1 MLPKTIYHQMPAE
14 NDLTDKLKGLSQ
26 IGLAMSFLRFTKN
39 GVSQKLLHRLKY
51 RNKPEIAVKLG
62 NLYGQTLNKSG
73 LSTNW
78 DVLIPVPLHELK
90 HKRRGY
96 NQSEEFGRGLGES
109 MSLPLRLSLKRAKFT
124 ETQTKKSR
132 IQRLDNVEGVFEL
145 KPGQSVYGLRV
156 LLVDD
161 VMTTGATLCACANV
175 LLANG
180 AKMVDLVTIAA
191 GK

>member
-73 LSTNW
+73 LYTNW
-78 DVLIPVPLHELK
+78 DILIPVPLHELK

-145 KPGQSVYGLRV
+145 KPGQSVSGLRV

>member
-73 LSTNW
+73 LSTHW

-145 KPGQSVYGLRV
+145 KPGQSVSGLRV